1 MSKRL
6 VTNIVLAIFTIALF
20 VFEEQWP
27 SGVVIL
33 IIYNFYQSYEKLAVQ
48 IVEQYFKLFFT
59 FGFIGAP
66 YLILTEGFGY
76 TDKRAAAVSILIA
89 LIILL
94 LISDNSYKKKVE
106 DRTTFEKVINKIF
119 EYTLFPVMM
128 IYFWIV
134 FGLIIAYALFGWF
147 IAFLGEALR

>member
-48 IVEQYFKLFFT
+48 IVE
-59 FGFIGAP
+59 
-66 YLILTEGFGY
+66 
-76 TDKRAAAVSILIA
+76 
-89 LIILL
+89 
-94 LISDNSYKKKVE
+94 
-106 DRTTFEKVINKIF
+106 
-119 EYTLFPVMM
+119 
-128 IYFWIV
+128 
-134 FGLIIAYALFGWF
+134 
-147 IAFLGEALR
+147 